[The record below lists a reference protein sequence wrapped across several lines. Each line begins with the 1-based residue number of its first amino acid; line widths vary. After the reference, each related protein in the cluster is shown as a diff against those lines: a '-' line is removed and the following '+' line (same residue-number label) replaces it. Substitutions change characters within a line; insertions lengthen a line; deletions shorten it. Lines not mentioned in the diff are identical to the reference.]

1 MRAVFLVAL
10 SVASLLTVLVSIWW
24 TIDGVL
30 AKWRRGAMRLP
41 DIHGLVRREPQMKQS
56 RD

>member
-1 MRAVFLVAL
+1 MRAVFLVSL

-30 AKWRRGAMRLP
+30 AKWRRGAMRMP
-41 DIHGLVRREPQMKQS
+41 NMPGIMRRVPLMTRS
-56 RD
+56 ND